1 MLSGALGIVSLAHVE
16 DGRRVYMSFFKTDSV
31 LMSNSLRAQKNRP
44 SVLNSVLKKIKK
56 VLVMGKE
63 L

>member
-44 SVLNSVLKKIKK
+44 SVFCVI
-56 VLVMGKE
+56 GFFQFRWQA
-63 L
+63 